1 MMELR
6 ETEKI
11 SIIIKFPTH
20 VIIFFLNIEKVDLET
35 IFNFTNRRN
44 YFCYQLKR
52 GHCILYLLLVQSI
65 QALSLISIQSSHQ
78 GCSTPS

>member
-1 MMELR
+1 MMESR

-20 VIIFFLNIEKVDLET
+20 VIIFFFNIEKVDFET
-35 IFNFTNRRN
+35 IFNFN